1 MSYELMVSL
10 QDKNMDTNVS
20 LTPGGRPKVGY
31 RFFLSAN
38 GQYGHHML
46 IHKDGHFLAAV
57 RQDGAYNLQEA
68 LALNGGPDA
77 FYEILPDQPVSSDA
91 ALAFHL
97 ATVHHTRHFLVQA
110 VVTDIARA
118 ARQEDVL
125 HYIVKF
131 LNRADLGVF
140 CMLTHDGIRVMDGN
154 REVVRVSAPRSQAL
168 IESLGMYAA
177 LEPR

>member
-1 MSYELMVSL
+1 MSYELMVRM
-10 QDKNMDTNVS
+10 QDANDARDVTI
-20 LTPGGRPKVGY
+20 TPGGRPRVGY

-46 IHKDGHFLAAV
+46 IHKDGSFLAAV
-57 RQDGAYNLQEA
+57 RQDGAYNLHEA
-68 LALNGGPDA
+68 LVLNGGPDA
-77 FYEILPDQPVSSDA
+77 FYEVLPDQPVSSDA
-91 ALAFHL
+91 ALAFHI
-97 ATVHHTRHFLVQA
+97 ATTHHTRHFLVQA

-131 LNRADLGVF
+131 LNKADLGVF
-140 CMLTHDGIRVMDGN
+140 CMLTHDGIRIMDGA
-154 REVVRVSAPRSQAL
+154 REVVRVTAPRSQGL
-168 IESLGMYAA
+168 IEALGMYAA